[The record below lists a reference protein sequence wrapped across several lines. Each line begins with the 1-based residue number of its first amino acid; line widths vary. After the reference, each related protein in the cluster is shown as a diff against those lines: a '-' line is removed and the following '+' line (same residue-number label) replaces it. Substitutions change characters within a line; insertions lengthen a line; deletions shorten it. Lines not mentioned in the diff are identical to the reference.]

1 MFADSNVSESIT
13 RRTIKQYDEFPFKV
27 NSNHLTLSKDKGVGL
42 NWSRGESINIWNSE
56 FSLNHQADH
65 QIESNNTWRTFSS
78 NYLSIQ
84 NHQLKHTLSGRNLL
98 IFDVVEKENSNL
110 LIAGVFEQTLSVG
123 NREVRS
129 SEARSGFVLEMN
141 NYAKVVWVKTFGGDV
156 EFDNFQICLAGND
169 EMTLAGSFVG
179 TMHVQEKS
187 TSLTSGESLSNI
199 FLLSFDMDG
208 KITDAI
214 STDKGNLSLVRI
226 HESNGLI
233 FITAND
239 LETSNSAV
247 KSVVVVFNDN
257 FSTSDIFDLESS
269 SDLQINDSCLEQ
281 GTLFIAG
288 YYNGLFSYNQ
298 SPLTESSAKQ
308 GFILGINLEDSKMPL
323 QNAKFFESTIGS
335 SVEAIASDYWGD
347 LFFGLSFEGQIKLI
361 DEHLSEGGRD
371 LLLAKMVGII
381 HFYTESK
388 SAG

>member
-1 MFADSNVSESIT
+1 
-13 RRTIKQYDEFPFKV
+13 
-27 NSNHLTLSKDKGVGL
+27 
-42 NWSRGESINIWNSE
+42 
-56 FSLNHQADH
+56 
-65 QIESNNTWRTFSS
+65 
-78 NYLSIQ
+78 
-84 NHQLKHTLSGRNLL
+84 
-98 IFDVVEKENSNL
+98 
-110 LIAGVFEQTLSVG
+110 
-123 NREVRS
+123 
-129 SEARSGFVLEMN
+129 
-141 NYAKVVWVKTFGGDV
+141 
-156 EFDNFQICLAGND
+156 
-169 EMTLAGSFVG
+169 
-179 TMHVQEKS
+179 
-187 TSLTSGESLSNI
+187 
-199 FLLSFDMDG
+199 
-208 KITDAI
+208 
-214 STDKGNLSLVRI
+214 
-226 HESNGLI
+226 I

-371 LLLAKMVGII
+371 LLLAKMVGDSFNVLYGKQIGGVGNDEI
-381 HFYTESK
+381 YDLETNSVGNLFLGLQSEFGFVYEGIS
-388 SAG
+388 

>member
-1 MFADSNVSESIT
+1 M
-13 RRTIKQYDEFPFKV
+13 
-27 NSNHLTLSKDKGVGL
+27 
-42 NWSRGESINIWNSE
+42 
-56 FSLNHQADH
+56 
-65 QIESNNTWRTFSS
+65 
-78 NYLSIQ
+78 
-84 NHQLKHTLSGRNLL
+84 
-98 IFDVVEKENSNL
+98 
-110 LIAGVFEQTLSVG
+110 IAGVFEQTLSE
-123 NREVRS
+123 NREIRS

-141 NYAKVVWVKTFGGDV
+141 NDAKVVWVKTFSGDV

-187 TSLTSGESLSNI
+187 TSLTSRKPFKHIS
-199 FLLSFDMDG
+199 FLSFDMDG

-247 KSVVVVFNDN
+247 KSVLVVFNDN

-288 YYNGLFSYNQ
+288 HYNGLFSYNQ
-298 SPLTESSAKQ
+298 SPLMDSSAQQ
-308 GFILGINLEDSKMPL
+308 GFILGIN
-323 QNAKFFESTIGS
+323 
-335 SVEAIASDYWGD
+335 VEIQKC
-347 LFFGLSFEGQIKLI
+347 L
-361 DEHLSEGGRD
+361 
-371 LLLAKMVGII
+371 
-381 HFYTESK
+381 
-388 SAG
+388 